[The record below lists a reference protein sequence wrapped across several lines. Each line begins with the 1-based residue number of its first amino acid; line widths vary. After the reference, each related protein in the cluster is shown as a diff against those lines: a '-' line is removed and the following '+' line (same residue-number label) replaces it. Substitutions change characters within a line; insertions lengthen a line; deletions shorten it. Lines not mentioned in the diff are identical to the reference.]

1 MIPGFPAFLPL
12 IVHSAEL
19 KAVRRHSFAGP
30 GWTEDFLFINKI
42 LSVVVGGNP
51 LPLGGG
57 RSLVNS

>member
-1 MIPGFPAFLPL
+1 MEFIKIHGQISEKMIF
-12 IVHSAEL
+12 
-19 KAVRRHSFAGP
+19 
-30 GWTEDFLFINKI
+30 FINKI

>member
-1 MIPGFPAFLPL
+1 MIGNPG
-12 IVHSAEL
+12 
-19 KAVRRHSFAGP
+19 
-30 GWTEDFLFINKI
+30 EDGYIKQSMGIYGRVFINKI